1 MMRLRSLTA
10 ALLMTAAMALPSA
23 MPVAAEEIA
32 GVDAARATI
41 QSQLDAFRAG
51 SAEEAYEFA
60 APNIRSMF
68 PTAKVFGSMVKQGY
82 PMVWNPADAEFLDAK
97 PMDKGIVQRLR
108 FIDQQGRAHIGEYMM
123 VQVDG
128 EWRIAG
134 VKITR
139 DESFG
144 V

>member
-1 MMRLRSLTA
+1 MMRLRFLSAAL
-10 ALLMTAAMALPSA
+10 ALLMGAVLA
-23 MPVAAEEIA
+23 MPVNAEDVA
-32 GVDAARATI
+32 GAEAARATI
-41 QSQLDAFRAG
+41 QSQLDAFRAE
-51 SAEEAYEFA
+51 SAEDAYEFA
-60 APNIRSMF
+60 APNIRRIF
-68 PTAKVFGSMVKQGY
+68 PTAKVFGSLVKRGY

-97 PMDKGIVQRLR
+97 PRGNGIVQRLR

-123 VQVDG
+123 VQVNG